1 VRKLFP
7 AGPHKD
13 ATAMHR
19 PPHIL
24 NASTNLL
31 GICFVIIGGLK
42 FTNSNPRT
50 YADEVAW
57 AAAFFLFFA
66 SLTSYV
72 AIRSKGLRP
81 WQVIAADWTFI
92 AGLTLLGLAVLVAAV
107 EL

>member
-1 VRKLFP
+1 MQAQWDDDVHHTLH
-7 AGPHKD
+7 A
-13 ATAMHR
+13 
-19 PPHIL
+19 
-24 NASTNLL
+24 LL
-31 GICFVIIGGLK
+31 TGERQAYYVDFGSLG
-42 FTNSNPRT
+42 
-50 YADEVAW
+50 AVAKVLTS
-57 AAAFFLFFA
+57 AFFLFFA